1 MGGFNMRN
9 FISGAFRAVLLTC
22 MLGLPVQAQ
31 TYPSRIITFVVAY
44 TPGGTGDLVAR
55 LIASKLGPALG
66 QTVIVEN
73 RAGASGSIG
82 SQYVSRA
89 AADGY
94 TVLVGQTSEIAIN
107 PSLHKNLS
115 YNPEVDL
122 LPVALAAD
130 APLALV
136 VPANAPYSTLDGLL
150 KAGETTAN
158 GLTFASAGVGTPG
171 HIAGEF
177 LRVKTKAKLLHVPYK
192 GDALKDVVA
201 GHVDLFFSGYPA
213 AIPLVSAG
221 NIKILAVSSGERV
234 ANIPNV
240 PTVSEV
246 TGIKEFNLT
255 VWQGFFVPRGTPK
268 DVVDKLNAA
277 INETLVL
284 PEVKQKLSEAGAYVR
299 PMSADKFAEFV
310 ETQRQKYKLIFKE
323 TGIVAE

>member
-1 MGGFNMRN
+1 MRDLI
-9 FISGAFRAVLLTC
+9 FTIFKAVVLAC
-22 MLGLPVQAQ
+22 MIAAPVQAQ
-31 TYPSRIITFVVAY
+31 TYPNRLITFVVAY
-44 TPGGTGDLVAR
+44 APGGTGDVVAR
-55 LIASKLGPALG
+55 MIASKLGPALG

-73 RAGASGSIG
+73 RAGASGAIG

-94 TVLVGQTSEIAIN
+94 TILLGQTSEIAIN
-107 PSLHKNLS
+107 PSLHKNLG

-122 LPVALAAD
+122 LPVALGAD

-150 KAGETTAN
+150 KAGQTTAN

-177 LRVKTKAKLLHVPYK
+177 LRVKTKTNLLHVPYK
-192 GDALKDVVA
+192 GDALKDIVA

-213 AIPLVSAG
+213 AIPLIRAG
-221 NIKILAVSSGERV
+221 NIKVLAVSSGERV
-234 ANIPNV
+234 PSIPDV

-268 DVVDKLNAA
+268 DIIDKLNAA
-277 INETLVL
+277 INSILVE
-284 PEVKQKLSEAGAYVR
+284 PDVKQKLSEAGAYVR
-299 PMSADKFAEFV
+299 PMSAGQFAEFV
-310 ETQRQKYKLIFKE
+310 ETQRQKYKQIFKE
-323 TGIVAE
+323 TGIAAE

>member
-1 MGGFNMRN
+1 MRI
-9 FISGAFRAVLLTC
+9 FISAIFIAISVIC
-22 MLGLPVQAQ
+22 MMVAPIQAQ
-31 TYPSRIITFVVAY
+31 PYPSRLITFVVTYA
-44 TPGGTGDLVAR
+44 PGGTGDVVAR

-66 QTVIVEN
+66 QTIIVEN
-73 RAGASGSIG
+73 RAGASGAIG

-107 PSLHKNLS
+107 PYLHKNLG

-122 LPVALAAD
+122 LPVALGAD

-136 VPANAPYSTLDGLL
+136 VPPNAPYSTLNGLL
-150 KAGETTAN
+150 KAAQTTAN

-177 LRVKTKAKLLHVPYK
+177 LRVKTKTNLLHVPYK
-192 GDALKDVVA
+192 GDALKDIVA

-213 AIPLVSAG
+213 AIPLIQSG
-221 NIKILAVSSGERV
+221 SIKILAVSSDQRV
-234 ANIPNV
+234 PSIPDV

-268 DVVDKLNAA
+268 EIVNKLNAA
-277 INETLVL
+277 INEVLVM
-284 PEVKQKLSEAGAYVR
+284 PDIKQKLSEAGAYVR
-299 PMSADKFAEFV
+299 PMSVDQFADFV
-310 ETQRQKYKLIFKE
+310 GTQRQKYKQILE
-323 TGIVAE
+323 VTGIAAE